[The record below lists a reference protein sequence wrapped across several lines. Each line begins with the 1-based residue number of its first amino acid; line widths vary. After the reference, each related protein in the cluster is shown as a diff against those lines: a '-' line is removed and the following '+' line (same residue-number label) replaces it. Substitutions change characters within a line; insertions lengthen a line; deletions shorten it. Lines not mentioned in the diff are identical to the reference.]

1 MSENKIRGPDQRRE
15 LRAVSDGFAVRED
28 GGARY
33 LEGHFAVFNSDY
45 ESWDGMTESIAPGA
59 FSGSLSGDIRAL
71 INHDT
76 TLVLGRTKAGTLE
89 LREDSR
95 GLWGRVTLNQE
106 DTDAMNL
113 YARVKRGDVGGCS
126 IGFNITKEEHTVRA
140 DGGDHWTILAV
151 DLHEVSVCTF
161 PAYTETNISARCA
174 DREAVREEA
183 RRAAEQRKNNLLRR
197 LKGNGAQNAD
207 AETAAGRR
215 TH

>member
-1 MSENKIRGPDQRRE
+1 MSDTKIRGPDKRRE
-15 LRAVSDGFAVRED
+15 LRAVSDGFSVRDD
-28 GGARY
+28 GGAKY

-45 ESWDGMTESIAPGA
+45 EIWDGMTESIAPGA
-59 FSGSLSGDIRAL
+59 FASSLAGNIRAL

-95 GLWGRVTLNQE
+95 GLWGRVTLNTE

-126 IGFNITKEEHTVRA
+126 IGFNVLKEEHSVRG
-140 DGGDHWTILAV
+140 DGGDHWNILSV

-161 PAYTETNISARCA
+161 PAYTETNIAARCA
-174 DREAVREEA
+174 DREAVREEK
-183 RRAAEQRKNNLLRR
+183 RRAAEQWKETQIRR
-197 LKGNGAQNAD
+197 LKRDGS
-207 AETAAGRR
+207 
-215 TH
+215 